1 MPKYRRVSSFK
12 IMNDYK
18 ATALHLKYIS
28 AMANSKNSRFF
39 RINQQK
45 IEHNLVM
52 SKLSNSEKNYLIK
65 LINEK
70 DYHKIFCYAKMLQKE
85 YEQIYKNYKE
95 RMEILF
101 MTIED
106 KNVFYA

>member
-1 MPKYRRVSSFK
+1 MPRYRRVNSFK

-18 ATALHLKYIS
+18 ETSLHLKYIS
-28 AMANSKNSRFF
+28 IMANAKNRRFF
-39 RINQQK
+39 RINKQK
-45 IEHNLVM
+45 IEHNLIM
-52 SKLSNSEKNYLIK
+52 SKLNNSEKNYLIK

-70 DYHKIFCYAKMLQKE
+70 DYHKIFCYAQKLQKE
-85 YEQIYKNYKE
+85 YEQVYKNYQA

>member
-1 MPKYRRVSSFK
+1 MPRYRRVNSFK

-18 ATALHLKYIS
+18 ETSLHLRYIS
-28 AMANSKNSRFF
+28 AMANAKNRKFF

-45 IEHNLVM
+45 IEHNLIM

-65 LINEK
+65 LIDER
-70 DYHKIFCYAKMLQKE
+70 DYHTIYCYAQKLQKE
-85 YEQIYKNYKE
+85 YEKIYKNYQN
-95 RMEILF
+95 RMETLF